1 MKNNFDQI
9 FGNPQRNG
17 SFMVV
22 VNSLLIFS
30 AGYFV
35 CRILMNPA
43 NNSNS
48 YRNKQLLEVEKAK
61 AKAKG
66 DVGLVDIETMRKVV
80 NEEVIKSIDDAKK
93 RISENVDSTE
103 FKQGKVVD
111 KDV

>member
-35 CRILMNPA
+35 CRILMNQA

-48 YRNKQLLEVEKAK
+48 YRNKQLLEVE
-61 AKAKG
+61 KAKG

-93 RISENVDSTE
+93 RIL
-103 FKQGKVVD
+103 
-111 KDV
+111 